1 MKTRHLILIVISVS
15 LALIS
20 SFIIDIYHEQI
31 EWKEKVGLDVFPS
44 QFPSCDVGVF
54 VTDTIQCVTAES
66 PPCTLPAME
75 QNGMCIVKKID
86 ICEKNNVL
94 KDGQCIPNDGNF
106 RVDDPIFEKRVTV
119 EGNMA
124 EQICA
129 ITGGECP
136 PYYIGNTQDDGSV
149 MVGLTFSDTAKEK
162 QFVFFIKNGTL
173 SYEVHE
179 NEH

>member
-106 RVDDPIFEKRVTV
+106 RVDDPIF
-119 EGNMA
+119 
-124 EQICA
+124 
-129 ITGGECP
+129 
-136 PYYIGNTQDDGSV
+136 
-149 MVGLTFSDTAKEK
+149 TAKIPESSK
-162 QFVFFIKNGTL
+162 LTKNET
-173 SYEVHE
+173 
-179 NEH
+179 